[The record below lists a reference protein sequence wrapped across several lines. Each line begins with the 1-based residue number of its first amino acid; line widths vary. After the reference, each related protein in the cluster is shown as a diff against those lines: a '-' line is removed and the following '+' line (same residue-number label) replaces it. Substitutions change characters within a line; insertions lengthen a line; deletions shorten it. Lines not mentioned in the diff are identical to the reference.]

1 MQRRRLWTIVAAV
14 AAPAALVLAGCA
26 QQQPAS
32 DTSSGAA
39 SEAAAAAPAPSSSFG
54 GDATVPEA
62 VAKPLRVALVART
75 TQGGWLEDYK
85 GAIQEEV
92 TALGGTL
99 QVFDAQND
107 LSKMASDI
115 DTAVNSGVDA
125 LLLDN
130 GTDDA
135 LHKSVQAALDKGIP
149 VVTYDFALTNDGVAA
164 INQDDAALATNGLEA
179 IKSDFGGTANIV
191 VISVAGYTP
200 LDNRLAAVN
209 SFVKENTGI
218 RIVAQTGT
226 VSNQAALDTEAQV
239 EALLKANPDKGQID
253 AIWTHWN
260 DFAVGAFNAL
270 KTQGRSDVKLYTVD
284 LTDQDLPFFWD
295 TSVDFEAASASNP
308 ETIGIAQVRLAYQKV
323 AGDDVTDVTV
333 QPVLVRKADLPATQ
347 ISYGDLGQYVPGWTD
362 DATVWPAW
370 IQTLESQHQ

>member
-1 MQRRRLWTIVAAV
+1 MQRRRLWTIVAAI
-14 AAPAALVLAGCA
+14 AAPVALVLAGCA

-32 DTSSGAA
+32 STSGGAS
-39 SEAAAAAPAPSSSFG
+39 SEAAAAPAPSSSFS

-62 VAKPLRVALVART
+62 VAKPLKIALVART

-85 GAIQEEV
+85 GAIQKEV

-135 LHKSVQAALDKGIP
+135 LHKSVQAALDKGIQ
-149 VVTYDFALTNDGVAA
+149 VVTYDFGLTNEGVAA
-164 INQDDAALATNGLEA
+164 INQDDAALANNGLEA
-179 IKSDFGGTANIV
+179 IKADFGGTANIV

-209 SFVKENTGI
+209 AFVTANPGI
-218 RIVAQTGT
+218 KVVAQTGT

-270 KTQGRSDVKLYTVD
+270 KTQNRSDVKLYTVD

-295 TSVDFEAASASNP
+295 SAVDFEAASASNP
-308 ETIGIAQVRLAYQKV
+308 ETIGIAQVRLAYEKV
-323 AGDDVTDVTV
+323 AGEDITDVTV
-333 QPVLVRKADLPATQ
+333 QPVLVRKSDLPSSP